1 VYFWRINIIYRV
13 PWLGGDPLFFS
24 CLDDL
29 YILEGIMQDF
39 EEHSALKDGYEDP
52 NAIIYG
58 KEGSRRILAFSLTMF
73 YWRLLIISLK

>member
-29 YILEGIMQDF
+29 YMEAMATYL
-39 EEHSALKDGYEDP
+39 EEHSTLEDGYEDLY
-52 NAIIYG
+52 AIFYG
-58 KEGSRRILAFSLTMF
+58 KEG
-73 YWRLLIISLK
+73 